1 MGRGLSILSCA
12 CLLFA
17 LQARANADDKY
28 DWENLPREY
37 ELKLTR
43 YRYPNPEI
51 HDGDTMWVYLLPEL
65 PVYPPMRFKSEKQK
79 RKYDRLV
86 YNVQKV
92 LPLAQQANRMLQ
104 ETFETLETLPTK
116 KEKDAHIK
124 QVEHDIKQQFTPKM
138 KKLSLTQGKLLIKL
152 IDRECNQSSY
162 QIIKAFLGPV
172 RANFYQLFAWT
183 FGASLKKEYKP
194 DEEDAMVERI
204 VIQLEAG
211 QL

>member
-86 YNVQKV
+86 YNVKKV